1 MKNIYSI
8 AYKELLIYFS
18 SPMAYIIAG
27 VFFSLTGVFF
37 VSSIEGAFAEASARV
52 LFSNS
57 TYFLMPL
64 IPPLLTM
71 RLLAEE
77 QKLGTLELLLTSP
90 IRDYEIVIAK
100 FLASFIILLAMT
112 LFTLFYMFLLFI
124 YNANPDIG
132 PMISTYIGF
141 ILYAMVALSIGLL
154 ASSLT
159 SNQIVAASVGF
170 GIIFLFTILH
180 RINEV
185 IEGPIATIIEHLS
198 LLEHFESFSR
208 GVIDTKDVAYFI
220 VMTCTFIFLTVRS
233 LESRRWR

>member
-1 MKNIYSI
+1 MKNISAI
-8 AYKELLIYFS
+8 TYKELLIYFS

-27 VFFSLTGVFF
+27 VFFTLTGVFF
-37 VSSIEGAFAEASARV
+37 VTSIEGAFAEASARA
-52 LFSNS
+52 LFSNA

-90 IRDYEIVIAK
+90 IRDYEIVVAK
-100 FLASFIILLAMT
+100 FLASFIILLAMS
-112 LFTLFYMFLLFI
+112 LFTLFYMLLLFV
-124 YNANPDIG
+124 YQANPDIG
-132 PMISTYIGF
+132 PMISTYVGF
-141 ILYAMVALSIGLL
+141 ILYAMAALSIGLL

-159 SNQIVAASVGF
+159 TNQIVAASVGF
-170 GIIFLFTILH
+170 GIIFLFTILQ

-185 IEGPIATIIEHLS
+185 IDGPIATLIEHLS
-198 LLEHFESFSR
+198 LLSHFESFSR
-208 GVIDTKDVAYFI
+208 GVMDTKDIAYFI
-220 VMTCTFIFLTVRS
+220 VMTATFLFLTIRS

>member
-1 MKNIYSI
+1 
-8 AYKELLIYFS
+8 
-18 SPMAYIIAG
+18 
-27 VFFSLTGVFF
+27 
-37 VSSIEGAFAEASARV
+37 
-52 LFSNS
+52 
-57 TYFLMPL
+57 MPL

-90 IRDYEIVIAK
+90 IRDYEIVVAK
-100 FLASFIILLAMT
+100 FLASFFILLAMT
-112 LFTLFYMFLLFI
+112 LFTLFYMLLLVV
-124 YNANPDIG
+124 YQANPDIG

-154 ASSLT
+154 ASSLAT
-159 SNQIVAASVGF
+159 NQIVAASVGF

-198 LLEHFESFSR
+198 LLAHFESFSR
-208 GVIDTKDVAYFI
+208 GVMDTKDIAYFI
-220 VMTCTFIFLTVRS
+220 VMTGVFLFLTIRS

>member
-1 MKNIYSI
+1 MKNISAI
-8 AYKELLIYFS
+8 TYKELLIYFS

-27 VFFSLTGVFF
+27 VFFTLTGVFF
-37 VSSIEGAFAEASARV
+37 VSSIEGAFAEASARA
-52 LFSNS
+52 LFSNA

-90 IRDYEIVIAK
+90 IRDYEIVVAK

-112 LFTLFYMFLLFI
+112 LFTLFYMLLLVV
-124 YNANPDIG
+124 YQANPDIG

-154 ASSLT
+154 ASSLAT
-159 SNQIVAASVGF
+159 NQIVAASVGF

-185 IEGPIATIIEHLS
+185 IEGPIATVIEHLS
-198 LLEHFESFSR
+198 LLAHFESFSR
-208 GVIDTKDVAYFI
+208 GVMDTKDIAYFI
-220 VMTCTFIFLTVRS
+220 VMTGVFLFLTIRS